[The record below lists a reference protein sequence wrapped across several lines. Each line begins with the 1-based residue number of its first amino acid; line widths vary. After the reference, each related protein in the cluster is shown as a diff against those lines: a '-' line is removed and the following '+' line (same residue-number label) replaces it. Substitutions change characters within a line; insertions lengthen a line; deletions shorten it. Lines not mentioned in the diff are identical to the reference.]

1 MSTATG
7 LAEIEKLSARLN
19 QNDYDRKELMR
30 ERANES
36 TSIDSLIVRHSIPQT
51 QAAKACG
58 MSLNTFKE
66 RLTEAVDKGIMEKPI
81 LEGNKYLF
89 TLKHLHTL
97 MDYFQSNGL
106 SKLPKWADDKRECIV
121 LNTGNKKG
129 GTGKSTSMTNIAVAI
144 ALDLRIRMRVLIIDL
159 DPQGSIRDMAVDEF
173 ADTSFMLTAVDLMLG
188 DTEHAS
194 DLYKECATIF
204 DSHKD
209 IVKESILKT
218 HIPNLHVLPAFP
230 EDEEFSELAYT
241 SGDLQG
247 YLSKLKTNVIDHL
260 VDDYDLIMLDSGP
273 HSNPL
278 VWSAMNA
285 SNAIFV
291 PLSPRKL
298 DWSSTKKY
306 IKNLP
311 NTLKALPSKGEN
323 LKFFKLAIVNFD
335 DEQNRD
341 AWMYNAIKDEVGR
354 TLMLSSIKRSSAFE
368 ASARQSITVLD
379 LQKNNADCPPG
390 QVSKAERSIDAIK
403 TEIINLFREDFPMG
417 VR

>member
-19 QNDYDRKELMR
+19 KNDYDRKELMR
-30 ERANES
+30 EKASES

-66 RLTEAVDKGIMEKPI
+66 RLAEAVDKGIIEKPI

-97 MDYFQSNGL
+97 MDYFQSNGM

-159 DPQGSIRDMAVDEF
+159 DPQGSIRDMALDEF
-173 ADTSFMLTAVDLMLG
+173 ADTSIMLTAVDLMLG

-194 DLYKECATIF
+194 ELYKQCTSIF
-204 DSHKD
+204 ESHKD
-209 IVKESILKT
+209 IVKASILKT

-260 VDDYDLIMLDSGP
+260 ADDYDLIMLDSGP

-311 NTLKALPSKGEN
+311 NTLKSLPSKGEN

-341 AWMYNAIKDEVGR
+341 AFMYNAIKDEVGR
-354 TLMLSSIKRSSAFE
+354 SLMLSSIKRSSAFE

-390 QVSKAERSIDAIK
+390 QVSKAERSIEGIK